1 MTENKKAV
9 YTVAEAAQL
18 LGMAQQGV
26 RECIKRGKLPIGY
39 VIENGGRRRYIIPK
53 VKLDSYLGKGQEP
66 SEFDNEM
73 LRKFCE
79 GVLSA
84 IG

>member
-1 MTENKKAV
+1 MTDNKRAV

-26 RECIKRGKLPIGY
+26 RENIKRGELPIGY
-39 VIENGGRRRYIIPK
+39 VIDNGGRRRYIIPK
-53 VKLDSYLGKGQEP
+53 VKLDAYLGRKQEP
-66 SEFDNEM
+66 TGFDNEM